1 MNATSP
7 SHHTVMRSQL
17 GRARGLGSGHSG
29 TAHWIGERVSAA
41 SLLPLSGWFV
51 IQMFRLGGADYETVA
66 RWGGKPTNATLLAAL
81 VATSFY
87 HAESGLQVIVDDYVH
102 GKAHAPAKLLVR
114 LGTWL
119 FGLLGIVAVLK
130 LALGRSDAKS

>member
-1 MNATSP
+1 MNATAP

-29 TAHWIGERVSAA
+29 TEYWIVERVSAA

-51 IQMFRLGGADYETVA
+51 IQMFRLGGADYEDVTK
-66 RWGGKPTNATLLAAL
+66 WGGKPVNATLLAAL

-87 HAESGLQVIVDDYVH
+87 HAEAGLQVIVDDYVH
-102 GKAHAPAKLLVR
+102 GKATAPAKLLVR
-114 LGTWL
+114 FGCGI
-119 FGLLGIVAVLK
+119 FGLLGLVSVLK
-130 LALGRSDAKS
+130 LALGRKG

>member
-7 SHHTVMRSQL
+7 THRTVMRSQL

-29 TAHWIGERVSAA
+29 TGHWIVERVSAA

-51 IQMFRLGGADYETVA
+51 IQMFRLGGADYEQVA
-66 RWGGKPTNATLLAAL
+66 KWGGKPVNATLLTAL

-87 HAESGLQVIVDDYVH
+87 HAEVGLQVIVDDYVH
-102 GKAHAPAKLLVR
+102 GKAHAPTKLLVKI
-114 LGTWL
+114 GT
-119 FGLLGIVAVLK
+119 GLLGLLGVVSVLK
-130 LALGRSDAKS
+130 LALGRPASKG

>member
-7 SHHTVMRSQL
+7 THHTVQRSQL

-29 TAHWIGERVSAA
+29 TEHWIVERVSAA

-51 IQMFRLGGADYETVA
+51 IQMFRLGGADYEKVA
-66 RWGGKPTNATLLAAL
+66 DWGGKPVNAAL
-81 VATSFY
+81 LTALVGTSFY
-87 HAESGLQVIVDDYVH
+87 HAEAGLQVIVDDYVH

-114 LGTWL
+114 IGT
-119 FGLLGIVAVLK
+119 GLLGMIGIISVLK
-130 LALGRSDAKS
+130 LAFTRSASKG